1 MICVGDYKMA
11 TNLAIDQKLLIE
23 AQKIG
28 NKKTKKETVNEALKE
43 YIQRRKQIE
52 ITELFGQITYDKDYD
67 YKSLRQRK

>member
-1 MICVGDYKMA
+1 MICVGDWKME

-52 ITELFGQITYDKDYD
+52 ITELFGQITYDKDYR

>member
-1 MICVGDYKMA
+1 MA

-52 ITELFGQITYDKDYD
+52 ITELFGQITYDKDYS